1 MLARNLKDTFD
12 TLRGEAKFLRMV
24 VLGLIVANLFVSCVA
39 ISRDQVVTVVPPTLA
54 EQSWVSKTK
63 AGEEYTEAWAM
74 YIAMLLGNVTPSNAT
89 VVKDALGPILD
100 SGIYQD
106 VMEVLDHQIFLIRQD
121 RVSLGFEPQKVLR
134 DNANPNKF
142 FVVGRSVSEGPIGEK
157 KRQSR
162 TYEMELVIRNYRP
175 LLSWLNTYSGEARS
189 QDVIDRETKMNERMD
204 KLHNKTE

>member
-1 MLARNLKDTFD
+1 MLAKNLKDTFD

-54 EQSWVSKTK
+54 EQSWVSKAR

-89 VVKDALGPILD
+89 VVKEAIGPILD
-100 SGIYQD
+100 PGIYQN

-142 FVVGRSVSEGPIGEK
+142 FVVGRSVSEGPIGDK
-157 KRQSR
+157 KQQAR

-175 LLSWLNTYSGEARS
+175 LLSWINTYSGDARS
-189 QDVIDRETKMNERMD
+189 QDVIDREAAMNERLE
-204 KLHNKTE
+204 KLHQKE